1 MEHDIGS
8 LVDRFT
14 REQKE
19 RLVEECRAGRPKLV
33 GDEPPAAEPGA
44 KLLNSPLA
52 GALREVGHTQMV
64 LLADKAFPVPP
75 GVETIDL
82 ALSNDVPTVLDV
94 IRAISGEFSFDRI
107 LIAEEMKE
115 LSGKR
120 ATALEELTGKPFE
133 FFTHVEFK
141 HIAEHVR
148 LAVRTGDATP
158 YANCILVCG

>member
-19 RLVEECRAGRPKLV
+19 RLVEECRAVAARA
-33 GDEPPAAEPGA
+33 ERATPAAEPAA

-64 LLADKAFPVPP
+64 LLANKAFPVPP

-82 ALSNDVPTVLDV
+82 ALSNDVPTILDV

-115 LSGKR
+115 LSGER

-141 HIAEHVR
+141 HIAEHAR